1 MSDTTI
7 LSLRIQPKLKH
18 TDVVEVVWGGP
29 AFAGIGLGGGQ
40 ALAHLLR
47 AVCSR
52 KMANG
57 QAVVRIFDFID
68 WIC

>member
-1 MSDTTI
+1 MENVGYDHPIAQNLAKTEA
-7 LSLRIQPKLKH
+7 H
-18 TDVVEVVWGGP
+18 GCGG
-29 AFAGIGLGGGQ
+29 GGLGGQ

-47 AVCSR
+47 LVCST

-57 QAVVRIFDFID
+57 QCVVRNFDFIG